1 MLDYSKDNE
10 FQEIIK
16 DMVSNDT
23 VLEMK
28 NYRQHYDTSCFDHC
42 LNVAYYSYL
51 VCKKLGLDYKS
62 ISRAGLVHDLF
73 LYDWRV
79 KQENRK
85 GFHAFTHPRIAFEN
99 ANKLFDLNDKEK
111 DIILKHMWPL
121 TLKLPKYKESYII
134 GFIDKYCAI
143 KESVTAW
150 KNSSSFKKAYRY
162 AYLFLGIYLFY
173 I

>member
-1 MLDYSKDNE
+1 MLDYSKDSE
-10 FQEIIK
+10 FKEIIK
-16 DMVSNDT
+16 DMISNNA
-23 VLEMK
+23 VLQMK
-28 NYRQHYDTSCFDHC
+28 NYRQHYDTNCFDHC
-42 LNVAYYSYL
+42 INVSYYSYL

-73 LYDWRV
+73 LYDWRI
-79 KQENRK
+79 KQTDIK
-85 GFHAFTHPRIAFEN
+85 GLHAFNHPRIALEN

-134 GFIDKYCAI
+134 GFVDKYCAI
-143 KESVTAW
+143 KESVAAW
-150 KNSSSFKKAYRY
+150 KKASFFKKVYRY
-162 AYLFLGIYLFY
+162 AYLFLGIYFFY